1 MMTTKQFYLIC
12 LIGITLVGGLIL
24 LFLWRQIKLKSKE
37 NKSLLFIALAMFSWT
52 IVGVYKYYDPPMPS
66 LIHAINDRVLSA
78 FSNLFL
84 IASLP
89 YFPEVFNRFKERFSF
104 FRKPEQWVINV
115 FIFFAIITAIFT
127 MIDRNV
133 ENDTGKKMIIAIDSV
148 ISTITMSAIS
158 YAIYQS
164 IKRFW
169 QDKWLQRF
177 LLIVFLV
184 LISTQIVLPLI
195 AIFPEHLKPY
205 YLGALLLLL
214 LGLIFFNLITIA
226 YYSMLGYELH
236 ASSISGMNHE
246 SSRGSTV
253 EMKLLPEQI
262 AVGYNDSRKE
272 YFVRIRFVSPD
283 DASVSKEEEV
293 ASSKLL
299 QPFANWVL
307 FSLARKN
314 EIKLSHLDLSTVK
327 FRMVEFWN
335 KESDVKLSQEQL
347 FNNDRGMVDLKTAA
361 TDVSIV
367 NHEFLKS
374 KFIIRESIIKHVESF
389 DSFFETNAKE
399 SLTKDKQQELVVNRL
414 FDSI

>member
-1 MMTTKQFYLIC
+1 MTTKQFYLIC
-12 LIGITLVGGLIL
+12 LIGITLVGGLVL

-52 IVGVYKYYDPPMPS
+52 IVGLYKYYDPPMPS

-133 ENDTGKKMIIAIDSV
+133 ENDSGKKMIIAIDSV

-177 LLIVFLV
+177 LFVIFLV

-195 AIFPEHLKPY
+195 AIFPDQLKPY

-236 ASSISGMNHE
+236 ASNIARIQNGDQE
-246 SSRGSTV
+246 STA
-253 EMKLLPEQI
+253 EIKLLPEHI
-262 AVGYNDSRKE
+262 TVGFNDSRKE

-283 DASVSKEEEV
+283 DTTISKEEEV
-293 ASSKLL
+293 VSTKIL

-307 FSLARKN
+307 FSLARKK
-314 EIKLSHLDLSTVK
+314 EIKLSHVDLSTVK

-335 KESDVKLSQEQL
+335 KESNTKLTQEQL
-347 FNNDRGMVDLKTAA
+347 FNNDRGMVDLKIAL
-361 TDVSIV
+361 TDVIIL
-367 NHEFLKS
+367 NPDFLKS
-374 KFIIRESIIKHVESF
+374 KFIIRESIIKHAESF
-389 DSFFETNAKE
+389 GSLLETEVKE
-399 SLTKDKQQELVVNRL
+399 SLTKEKLHDLLVNRL
-414 FDSI
+414 FEFI

>member
-1 MMTTKQFYLIC
+1 MTTKQFYLIC
-12 LIGITLVGGLIL
+12 LIGITLVGGLVL

-52 IVGVYKYYDPPMPS
+52 IVGLYKYYDPPMPS

-133 ENDTGKKMIIAIDSV
+133 DNDTGKKMIIAIDSV

-164 IKRFW
+164 ITRFW

-177 LLIVFLV
+177 LFVIFLV

-195 AIFPEHLKPY
+195 AIFPEQLKPY

-226 YYSMLGYELH
+226 YYAMLGYELH
-236 ASSISGMNHE
+236 ASNIARIEDRDEQAVGIN
-246 SSRGSTV
+246 
-253 EMKLLPEQI
+253 LLPAQI
-262 AVGYNDSRKE
+262 TVGYNDSRKE
-272 YFVRIRFVSPD
+272 YFVRILFVSPD
-283 DASVSKEEEV
+283 DTSISKEDEV
-293 ASSKLL
+293 VSTKIL

-307 FSLARKN
+307 FSLARKK
-314 EIKLSHLDLSTVK
+314 EIKLSHVDLSTVK

-335 KESDVKLSQEQL
+335 KESNVKLTQEQL
-347 FNNDRGMVDLKTAA
+347 FNNDRGMVDLKMAP
-361 TDVSIV
+361 TDVMMV
-367 NHEFLKS
+367 NPDFLKS
-374 KFIIRESIIKHVESF
+374 KFSIRESIVKHTESF
-389 DSFFETNAKE
+389 SSILEKEVKE
-399 SLTKDKQQELVVNRL
+399 SLTKEKLHDVLVNKL

>member
-1 MMTTKQFYLIC
+1 M
-12 LIGITLVGGLIL
+12 
-24 LFLWRQIKLKSKE
+24 FLWRQIKLKSKE

-52 IVGVYKYYDPPMPS
+52 IVGLYKYYDPPMPS

-133 ENDTGKKMIIAIDSV
+133 ENDSGKKMIIAIDSV

-164 IKRFW
+164 ITRFW

-177 LLIVFLV
+177 LFAIFLV

-195 AIFPEHLKPY
+195 AIFPDQLKPY

-236 ASSISGMNHE
+236 ASNFARIQNGDQE
-246 SSRGSTV
+246 STA
-253 EMKLLPEQI
+253 EIKLLPDQI
-262 AVGYNDSRKE
+262 TVGFNDSRKE

-283 DASVSKEEEV
+283 DTTISKEEEV
-293 ASSKLL
+293 VSTKIL

-307 FSLARKN
+307 FSLARKK
-314 EIKLSHLDLSTVK
+314 EIKLSHVDLSTVK

-335 KESDVKLSQEQL
+335 KESNTKLTQEQL
-347 FNNDRGMVDLKTAA
+347 FNNDRGMVDLKIAL
-361 TDVSIV
+361 TDVIIL
-367 NHEFLKS
+367 NPDFLKS
-374 KFIIRESIIKHVESF
+374 KFIIRESIIKHAESF
-389 DSFFETNAKE
+389 GSFLETEVKE
-399 SLTKDKQQELVVNRL
+399 SLTKEKLHDLLVNRL
-414 FDSI
+414 FESI

>member
-1 MMTTKQFYLIC
+1 MTTKQFYLIC
-12 LIGITLVGGLIL
+12 LIGITLVGGLVL

-52 IVGVYKYYDPPMPS
+52 IVGLYKYYDPPMPS

-133 ENDTGKKMIIAIDSV
+133 DNDTGKKMIIAIDSV

-177 LLIVFLV
+177 LFVIFLV

-195 AIFPEHLKPY
+195 AIFPEQLKPY

-226 YYSMLGYELH
+226 YYAMLGYELH
-236 ASSISGMNHE
+236 ASNIARTE
-246 SSRGSTV
+246 DRPEQTV
-253 EMKLLPEQI
+253 GINLLPAQI
-262 AVGYNDSRKE
+262 TVGYNDSRKE
-272 YFVRIRFVSPD
+272 YFVRILFVSPD
-283 DASVSKEEEV
+283 DTSISKEDEV
-293 ASSKLL
+293 VSSKIL

-307 FSLARKN
+307 FSLARKK
-314 EIKLSHLDLSTVK
+314 EIKLSHVDLSTVK

-335 KESDVKLSQEQL
+335 KESNVKLTQEQL
-347 FNNDRGMVDLKTAA
+347 FNNDRGMVDLKMAP
-361 TDVSIV
+361 TDVMIV
-367 NHEFLKS
+367 NPDFLKS
-374 KFIIRESIIKHVESF
+374 KFSIRESIVKYTESF
-389 DSFFETNAKE
+389 SSILEKEVKE
-399 SLTKDKQQELVVNRL
+399 SLTKEKLHDVLVNRL

>member
-1 MMTTKQFYLIC
+1 
-12 LIGITLVGGLIL
+12 VGGLVL

-52 IVGVYKYYDPPMPS
+52 IVGLYKYYDPPMPS

-133 ENDTGKKMIIAIDSV
+133 DNDTGKKMIIAIDSV

-164 IKRFW
+164 ITRFW

-177 LLIVFLV
+177 LFVIFLV

-195 AIFPEHLKPY
+195 AIFPEQLKPY

-226 YYSMLGYELH
+226 YYAMLGYELH
-236 ASSISGMNHE
+236 ASNIARIEDRDEQAVGIN
-246 SSRGSTV
+246 
-253 EMKLLPEQI
+253 LLPAQI
-262 AVGYNDSRKE
+262 TVGYNDSRKE
-272 YFVRIRFVSPD
+272 YFVRILFVSPD
-283 DASVSKEEEV
+283 DTSISKEDEV
-293 ASSKLL
+293 VSTKIL

-307 FSLARKN
+307 FSLARKK
-314 EIKLSHLDLSTVK
+314 EIKLSHVDLSTVK

-335 KESDVKLSQEQL
+335 KESNVKLTQEQL
-347 FNNDRGMVDLKTAA
+347 FNNDRGMVDLKMAP
-361 TDVSIV
+361 TDVMMV
-367 NHEFLKS
+367 NPDFLKS
-374 KFIIRESIIKHVESF
+374 KFSIRESIVKHTESF
-389 DSFFETNAKE
+389 SSILEKEVKE
-399 SLTKDKQQELVVNRL
+399 SLTKEKLHDVLVNKL

>member
-1 MMTTKQFYLIC
+1 MTTKQFYLIC
-12 LIGITLVGGLIL
+12 LIGITLVGGLVL

-52 IVGVYKYYDPPMPS
+52 IVGLYKYYDPPMPS

-133 ENDTGKKMIIAIDSV
+133 ENDSGKKMIIAIDSV

-177 LLIVFLV
+177 LLVVFLV

-195 AIFPEHLKPY
+195 AIFPEQLKPY

-214 LGLIFFNLITIA
+214 LGLIFFNLISIA

-236 ASSISGMNHE
+236 ASNIARIQNGDME
-246 SSRGSTV
+246 SAV
-253 EMKLLPEQI
+253 EIKLLPEQI
-262 AVGYNDSRKE
+262 TVGFNDSRKE

-283 DASVSKEEEV
+283 DPTISKEEEV
-293 ASSKLL
+293 VSTKIL

-307 FSLARKN
+307 FSLARKK
-314 EIKLSHLDLSTVK
+314 EIKLSHVDLSTVK

-335 KESDVKLSQEQL
+335 KESNTKLTQEQL
-347 FNNDRGMVDLKTAA
+347 FNNDRGMVDLKMASA
-361 TDVSIV
+361 DVIIL
-367 NHEFLKS
+367 NPDLLKT
-374 KFIIRESIIKHVESF
+374 KFIIRESIIKHAESF
-389 DSFFETNAKE
+389 GSFLEPEVKK
-399 SLTKDKQQELVVNRL
+399 SLTKEKLHDLLVNRL
-414 FDSI
+414 FESI

>member
-1 MMTTKQFYLIC
+1 MTTKQFYLIC
-12 LIGITLVGGLIL
+12 LIGITLVGGLVL

-52 IVGVYKYYDPPMPS
+52 IVGLYKYYDPPMPS

-133 ENDTGKKMIIAIDSV
+133 ENDSGKKMIIAIDSV

-164 IKRFW
+164 ITRFW

-177 LLIVFLV
+177 LFVIFLV

-195 AIFPEHLKPY
+195 AIFPDQLKPY

-236 ASSISGMNHE
+236 ASNIARIQNGDQE
-246 SSRGSTV
+246 STA
-253 EMKLLPEQI
+253 EIKLLPDQI
-262 AVGYNDSRKE
+262 TVGFNDSRKE

-283 DASVSKEEEV
+283 DTTISKEEEV
-293 ASSKLL
+293 VSTKIL

-307 FSLARKN
+307 FSLARKK
-314 EIKLSHLDLSTVK
+314 EIKLSHVDLSTVK

-335 KESDVKLSQEQL
+335 KESNTKLTQEQL
-347 FNNDRGMVDLKTAA
+347 FNNDRGMVDLKIAL
-361 TDVSIV
+361 TDVIIL
-367 NHEFLKS
+367 NPDFLKS
-374 KFIIRESIIKHVESF
+374 KFIIRESIIKHAESF
-389 DSFFETNAKE
+389 GSFLETEVKE
-399 SLTKDKQQELVVNRL
+399 SLTKEKLHDLLVNRL
-414 FDSI
+414 FESI

>member
-1 MMTTKQFYLIC
+1 MTTKQFYLIC
-12 LIGITLVGGLIL
+12 LIGITLVGGLVL

-52 IVGVYKYYDPPMPS
+52 IVGLYKYYDPPMPS

-104 FRKPEQWVINV
+104 FRKPEQWVINM

-133 ENDTGKKMIIAIDSV
+133 ENDSGKKMIIVIDSV

-164 IKRFW
+164 LTRFW
-169 QDKWLQRF
+169 QDKFLQRF
-177 LLIVFLV
+177 LFVIFLV

-195 AIFPEHLKPY
+195 AIFPDQLKPY

-236 ASSISGMNHE
+236 ASNIARIQNGDLE
-246 SSRGSTV
+246 STA
-253 EMKLLPEQI
+253 EIKLLPEQI
-262 AVGYNDSRKE
+262 TVGFNDSRKE

-283 DASVSKEEEV
+283 DTTISKEEEV
-293 ASSKLL
+293 VSTKIL

-307 FSLARKN
+307 FSLARKK
-314 EIKLSHLDLSTVK
+314 EIKLSHVDLSTVK

-335 KESDVKLSQEQL
+335 KESNTKLTQEQL
-347 FNNDRGMVDLKTAA
+347 FNNDRGMVDLKIALA
-361 TDVSIV
+361 DVIIL
-367 NHEFLKS
+367 NPDFLKS
-374 KFIIRESIIKHVESF
+374 KFIIRESIIKHAESF
-389 DSFFETNAKE
+389 GSFLETEVKE
-399 SLTKDKQQELVVNRL
+399 SLTKEKLHDLLVNRL
-414 FDSI
+414 FESI